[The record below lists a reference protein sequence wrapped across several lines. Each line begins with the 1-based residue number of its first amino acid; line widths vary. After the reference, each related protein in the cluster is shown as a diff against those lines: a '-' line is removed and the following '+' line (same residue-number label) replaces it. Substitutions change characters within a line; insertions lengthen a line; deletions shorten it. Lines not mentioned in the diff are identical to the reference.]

1 MLSTM
6 FVGNG
11 QKSATYGNVSRFVD
25 GKIHRLIDFGS
36 CYVADITTHFH
47 LNGKDQF
54 SGAHRLSVPS
64 LDARW
69 GSHSSLS
76 QPSILF
82 VSAGNRA
89 FDKQVC
95 PPLTF
100 SVMAHFKGKQYVK
113 LQGSISP
120 E

>member
-25 GKIHRLIDFGS
+25 GKIHRLIEFGS

-54 SGAHRLSVPS
+54 SVLTGCLCPHWMRGGAPIPLCLSPPSFLSPLETELLTNRFVRLLLS
-64 LDARW
+64 L
-69 GSHSSLS
+69 
-76 QPSILF
+76 
-82 VSAGNRA
+82 
-89 FDKQVC
+89 
-95 PPLTF
+95 
-100 SVMAHFKGKQYVK
+100 
-113 LQGSISP
+113 
-120 E
+120 